1 MKEHLKK
8 IKETIDVER
17 GYSLGTVFTT
27 RNKQYMYDTGT
38 GKVFECGVNEY
49 RILKVC
55 LNRQVFLI
63 RWMEFL
69 KKNWRL
75 HTEIFGRW

>member
-8 IKETIDVER
+8 IKETIDVAR

-38 GKVFECGVNEY
+38 GKVFEYSGSVVKTK
-49 RILKVC
+49 I
-55 LNRQVFLI
+55 
-63 RWMEFL
+63 
-69 KKNWRL
+69 
-75 HTEIFGRW
+75 

>member
-27 RNKQYMYDTGT
+27 RNKQYEYYGAAEPP
-38 GKVFECGVNEY
+38 VRCGESH
-49 RILKVC
+49 LSG
-55 LNRQVFLI
+55 L
-63 RWMEFL
+63 
-69 KKNWRL
+69 
-75 HTEIFGRW
+75 TEPPHFIY

>member
-8 IKETIDVER
+8 IKETIDVAR

-38 GKVFECGVNEY
+38 GKVFYCGSNGTVTRNANANLA
-49 RILKVC
+49 R
-55 LNRQVFLI
+55 
-63 RWMEFL
+63 
-69 KKNWRL
+69 
-75 HTEIFGRW
+75 TA

>member
-27 RNKQYMYDTGT
+27 RNK
-38 GKVFECGVNEY
+38 
-49 RILKVC
+49 
-55 LNRQVFLI
+55 
-63 RWMEFL
+63 
-69 KKNWRL
+69 
-75 HTEIFGRW
+75 